1 MNKKEEEQIV
11 NRVLESELFT
21 NKQVLKKLLI
31 YLFEKSLQNQAVHEI
46 DIAIDVFRRGEDFI
60 SSDDTIVRVNIHKL
74 RIALERYSMEEGRKE
89 EIIPEIPKRCYT
101 LRFINRNEKHKK
113 TTPSVKLVLA
123 VLSVTV
129 IISLFLNAV
138 FILKSGTKA
147 KNELNP
153 VWTDYFKSNLPVCI
167 TLGDPFFFRAQ
178 NDSTNEN
185 YIVRDIEINSA
196 AELNNR
202 KLNIFSNRRFSLEPL
217 EYSYFSQNNIWPLL
231 DIVSGFVDRGMEL
244 HIRPL
249 SAITAEEVKS
259 FNHIVIANI
268 NSFGIFTRYLE
279 KTSIRVKTN
288 PRRIII
294 EQENDSLVFG
304 IDENVSGYYI
314 DHAFLVKEPGPDNNI
329 ISLIGDFHAS
339 GNKGLSDYITKKDLL
354 DSLKNQVSEK
364 YDEFPEF
371 FEMVVEVTSYNYEN
385 FEARIIYFNK
395 LNN

>member
-1 MNKKEEEQIV
+1 MNTKEKEQII
-11 NRVLESELFT
+11 NKVLESELFT
-21 NKQVLKKLLI
+21 NKEVLKKLLI
-31 YLFEKSLQNQAVHEI
+31 YLYEKSLQNHTVHEI

-74 RIALERYSMEEGRKE
+74 RMMLERYSIEEGRKE
-89 EIIPEIPKRCYT
+89 EIIPEIPKGCYT
-101 LRFINRNEKHKK
+101 LQFNNRNEKHQKIK
-113 TTPSVKLVLA
+113 PSVKILFAILT
-123 VLSVTV
+123 VTIV
-129 IISLFLNAV
+129 ISLFINAV
-138 FILKSGTKA
+138 FLYKSAVKTK
-147 KNELNP
+147 NDLNP
-153 VWTDYFKSNLPVCI
+153 IWADYVKSDLPVYI

-196 AELNNR
+196 DELSNR
-202 KLNIFSNRRFSLEPL
+202 KLTIFSNRHFRLEPL

-231 DIVSGFVDRGMEL
+231 DIVSGFVDRGKEL

-279 KTSIRVKTN
+279 KTSVRIKTN

-304 IDENVSGYYI
+304 INEFVSGYYI
-314 DHAFLVKEPGPDNNI
+314 DHAFLVKVPGPDNNI

-339 GNKGLSDYITKKDLL
+339 GNKGLSDYITRKDLL

-385 FEARIIYFNK
+385 FEARVIYFNK